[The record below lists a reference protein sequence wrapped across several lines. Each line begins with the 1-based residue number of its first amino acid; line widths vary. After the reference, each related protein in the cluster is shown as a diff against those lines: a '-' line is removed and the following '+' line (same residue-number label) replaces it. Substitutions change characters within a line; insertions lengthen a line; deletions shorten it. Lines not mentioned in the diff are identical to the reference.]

1 MEPNINIDPEMIQRA
16 LSATGLNQNN
26 PSAIDFNTFIGDNP
40 YYTRRA
46 APAPSM
52 VLPPTTTPN
61 PYVTAGQASGTPVI
75 DPNAVS
81 SSIYNNPAVAR
92 ALEDLNIPVN
102 ASGIPTGANPITQ
115 TLGNL
120 SAETGNRLALGLDV
134 APTEF
139 EPTFFDQQIANVVA
153 PTTVPTSVY
162 NNPEVAAVLDR
173 YQVPTTAAGVPT
185 DVNPV
190 TELLGNL
197 GAETTN
203 RLAMG
208 LDVAPTEFTPS
219 FAPPAEVPPPEALGA
234 SAVERASAPAATVA
248 PTPAPAPTINAGMG
262 NIDLSFLQDSGFMP
276 PAAVAPA
283 PVAVTPPPEPVVAPP
298 PPPPVAPTPDYAAM
312 QNDAR
317 ETMDALSRSSLGSF
331 LGITPRAPAP
341 APMPVTPPP
350 AVAPAPMPVTP
361 PPAVAPAPMP
371 TPVVDSEG
379 IGSLRAPS
387 ERAEPALPPVVAA
400 PAPAP
405 APVPVMPP
413 PEPVVAP
420 PPAPMP
426 APVAAPAP
434 VVAPPPPPP
443 APVVDSEGI
452 GSLVAPPVAVAPP
465 PPPPV
470 VAPTPVAPPPEPVVA
485 PAPPPPPAPIPA
497 PAEPVFTPTPMPAPT
512 PVRAEPVPAR
522 APSERFDEPPAEALG
537 LPAVQRVSRPDP
549 VVVTPQNV
557 TQPTGQTATEQ
568 LNMMANADLARN
580 LEPITEG
587 VGSLVAT
594 TPDIQEMVLPAAPP
608 AAPAVMPQVNVA
620 SGIPQFDLA
629 QIQQIASR
637 LPFNLFSG
645 IR

>member
-16 LSATGLNQNN
+16 LSATGLNQND

-40 YYTRRA
+40 YYTQRA

-75 DPNAVS
+75 DPTGVS
-81 SSIYNNPAVAR
+81 TSIYNNPAVAR
-92 ALEDLNIPVN
+92 AIEDLNIPVD
-102 ASGIPTGANPITQ
+102 ASGVPTGANPITQ

-120 SAETGNRLALGLDV
+120 SAETNNRLALGLDV

-153 PTTVPTSVY
+153 PHTVPTSVY
-162 NNPEVAAVLDR
+162 NNPEVAAVLDT

-219 FAPPAEVPPPEALGA
+219 FAPPADVPPPEALGA

-276 PAAVAPA
+276 PVADTPA

-317 ETMDALSRSSLGSF
+317 ETMDTLSRSSLGSF

-341 APMPVTPPP
+341 APAPVVAPEPVVAAPPPPPPP
-350 AVAPAPMPVTP
+350 APA
-361 PPAVAPAPMP
+361 
-371 TPVVDSEG
+371 PVVDSEG

-420 PPAPMP
+420 PPAPVP

-434 VVAPPPPPP
+434 VIPPPEPVVAPPPAPMPAPVAAPPPPPP
-443 APVVDSEGI
+443 PPVVDSEGI
-452 GSLVAPPVAVAPP
+452 GSLVAPPVAVTPP

-470 VAPTPVAPPPEPVVA
+470 ADTPNADEVPPCPPLEHPEH
-485 PAPPPPPAPIPA
+485 PAPPPPTVI
-497 PAEPVFTPTPMPAPT
+497 V
-512 PVRAEPVPAR
+512 
-522 APSERFDEPPAEALG
+522 
-537 LPAVQRVSRPDP
+537 
-549 VVVTPQNV
+549 
-557 TQPTGQTATEQ
+557 
-568 LNMMANADLARN
+568 
-580 LEPITEG
+580 
-587 VGSLVAT
+587 
-594 TPDIQEMVLPAAPP
+594 
-608 AAPAVMPQVNVA
+608 
-620 SGIPQFDLA
+620 
-629 QIQQIASR
+629 
-637 LPFNLFSG
+637 
-645 IR
+645 

>member
-40 YYTRRA
+40 YYTQRA

-120 SAETGNRLALGLDV
+120 SAETNNRLALGLDV

-219 FAPPAEVPPPEALGA
+219 FAPPADVPPPEALGA

-248 PTPAPAPTINAGMG
+248 PTPAPVPTINAGMG

-276 PAAVAPA
+276 PVAVAPA
-283 PVAVTPPPEPVVAPP
+283 PVEVTPPPEPV
-298 PPPPVAPTPDYAAM
+298 
-312 QNDAR
+312 
-317 ETMDALSRSSLGSF
+317 
-331 LGITPRAPAP
+331 
-341 APMPVTPPP
+341 
-350 AVAPAPMPVTP
+350 
-361 PPAVAPAPMP
+361 
-371 TPVVDSEG
+371 
-379 IGSLRAPS
+379 
-387 ERAEPALPPVVAA
+387 
-400 PAPAP
+400 
-405 APVPVMPP
+405 
-413 PEPVVAP
+413 
-420 PPAPMP
+420 
-426 APVAAPAP
+426 PAP
-434 VVAPPPPPP
+434 VVN
-443 APVVDSEGI
+443 SEGI

-470 VAPTPVAPPPEPVVA
+470 VAPTPVAPPPAPVVA

-497 PAEPVFTPTPMPAPT
+497 PAEPVFTPMPMPAPT
-512 PVRAEPVPAR
+512 PVRAEPVPTR

-537 LPAVQRVSRPDP
+537 LPAVQRVSRPNP